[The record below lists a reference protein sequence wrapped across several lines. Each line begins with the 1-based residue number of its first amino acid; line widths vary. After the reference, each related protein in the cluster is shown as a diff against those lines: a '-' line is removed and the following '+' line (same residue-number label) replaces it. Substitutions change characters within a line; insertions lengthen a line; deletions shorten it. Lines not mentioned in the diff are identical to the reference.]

1 MPFRARHDRNS
12 MEKTRFV
19 NFYGVR
25 EAKNGKGLNV
35 IFVAGE
41 GKEKTFYSC
50 YFPLA
55 GKNPGAKAFFSI
67 GGDGKAHLTF
77 TEVWKPLPEKKEPR
91 PDKAP
96 GTYHPNAVED
106 PEGAAPVGEILGQ
119 GGFDPDDCPF

>member
-1 MPFRARHDRNS
+1 MPFRARHERNS
-12 MEKTRFV
+12 MEKTRFI

-25 EAKNGKGLNV
+25 EAKNGKGLNIV
-35 IFVAGE
+35 FVAGE

-55 GKNPGAKAFFSI
+55 GKKPDAKAFFSI

-77 TEVWKPLPEKKEPR
+77 KEVWKPRPEKKTANE
-91 PDKAP
+91 D
-96 GTYHPNAVED
+96 D
-106 PEGAAPVGEILGQ
+106 PEGAVPVGELLGQ